1 MDLDRPLAPEPYSLL
16 PDTAEFSLTS
26 DDVAQDHPLP
36 GSASAEGGSRSPHL
50 RWSGAPEG
58 TVGYRVDVFDP
69 DAPTPAG
76 FWHWSVVGLP
86 ATTTELPAGAGDEGF
101 ALPAGARAL
110 RNDTGGAGFTGAAPP
125 AGDRAHRYV
134 FAVHALDA
142 DDAAIGTP
150 DGATP
155 TVAAFMG
162 LGHLLGRATLT
173 ATHQVAG

>member
-1 MDLDRPLAPEPYSLL
+1 MDLDRPIAPDPYALL
-16 PDTAEFSLTS
+16 PAVSSFTLVS
-26 DDVAQDHPLP
+26 DEITDGEPLP
-36 GSASAEGGSRSPHL
+36 TSASADGGSRSPHL

-58 TVGYRVDVFDP
+58 TAGYRVDVFDP

-86 ATTTELPAGAGDEGF
+86 ASLSELPAGAGEEG
-101 ALPAGARAL
+101 ASLPEGARAL
-110 RNDTGGAGFTGAAPP
+110 RNDSGGPAFSGAAPP

-142 DDAAIGTP
+142 TDAEIGVP

-162 LGHLLGRATLT
+162 LGHVLGRATLT
-173 ATHQVAG
+173 GTFRIGG